1 MNEFE
6 SVQKHSRDIA
16 LKVGVWGALATGVL
30 TFAVGFLFMDIDDP
44 LARKAHWIILILGV
58 LITVSVVIAV
68 LLNDN
73 EQHHY
78 RRNMDIEVRKSEID
92 ADNELKRARA
102 ELTKA
107 RTEFVNEQ
115 RRVLGRPVGARVY
128 EAPALPQ
135 GANPPTYTND
145 ERDDAMSDDEALPIE
160 AQISTARDDDDDD
173 ASDVAGETQDDVRIT
188 TTGQPIYL
196 TETAAQKQVR
206 IRQLAQRIYVICH
219 DCDPLTQEAI
229 KRRIPLQA
237 GGLLRSNQDITDALD
252 LMATN
257 QLVTPS
263 VGQGVKRRWLSA
275 VRAEQRAAQSVARA
289 HAREGAGQ

>member
-16 LKVGVWGALATGVL
+16 LKVGVWGGIATGVL

-78 RRNMDIEVRKSEID
+78 RRNMDVEVRKSEID

-115 RRVLGRPVGARVY
+115 RRVIGRPIGARVY
-128 EAPALPQ
+128 ELPAVPS
-135 GANPPTYTND
+135 ASTPAIYTNG
-145 ERDDAMSDDEALPIE
+145 R
-160 AQISTARDDDDDD
+160 RDDDVLADEDALTVETQFESPVNDDD
-173 ASDVAGETQDDVRIT
+173 DTDVAGETRDDVQIT
-188 TTGQPIYL
+188 TTGQVIA
-196 TETAAQKQVR
+196 TESMAERKVR
-206 IRQLAQRIYVICH
+206 IHSLARRIYDMCR
-219 DCDPLTQEAI
+219 DCDPLTQEKI
-229 KRRIPLQA
+229 KERIPQRV
-237 GGLLRSNQDITDALD
+237 GGLLRSNQDITDALN
-252 LMATN
+252 LLTERN
-257 QLVTPS
+257 LVTPS
-263 VGQGVKRRWLSA
+263 VGKGVIRRWNSA
-275 VRAEQRAAQSVARA
+275 VNAERVAR
-289 HAREGAGQ
+289 RESVPGVRTRGAGQ

>member
-16 LKVGVWGALATGVL
+16 LKVGVWGGIATGVL

-44 LARKAHWIILILGV
+44 VARKAHWIILILGV

-78 RRNMDIEVRKSEID
+78 RRNLDVEVRKSEID

-115 RRVLGRPVGARVY
+115 RRVIGRPIGARVY
-128 EAPALPQ
+128 ELPPVPSASTPAI
-135 GANPPTYTND
+135 YTNGRRD
-145 ERDDAMSDDEALPIE
+145 DDAMSDDEALPVE
-160 AQISTARDDDDDD
+160 TQISEVRDDDDDD
-173 ASDVAGETQDDVRIT
+173 GDVAGETRDDVQT
-188 TTGQPIYL
+188 TSTGQIIA
-196 TETAAQKQVR
+196 TESMAERQVR
-206 IRQLAQRIYVICH
+206 IQSLARRIYDMCR
-219 DCDPLTQEAI
+219 DCDPLTQERI
-229 KRRIPLQA
+229 KERIPQRI
-237 GGLLRSNQDITDALD
+237 GGLLRSNQDITDALNLLTD
-252 LMATN
+252 RN
-257 QLVTPS
+257 LVTPS
-263 VGQGVKRRWLSA
+263 VGKGVIRRWNSA
-275 VRAEQRAAQSVARA
+275 VNAERAARRESVAGVRT
-289 HAREGAGQ
+289 RGAGQ